1 MATSIIS
8 KPIISNGL
16 VFCLDPLNSKSY
28 SGGSIAYDMASNQPF
43 SVDNGATYNKPSFVF
58 DGVDDRL
65 TDISNV
71 LGNYFKLDVPFT
83 IQVIFKIYS
92 FDQVNFGTVLIGNS
106 YYGNVVF
113 SGLHIRVKELASE
126 QIRFILI
133 DSGTYIFCDSTSTIN
148 LNQYY
153 MTTVTY
159 DGSNTLSGLNIYLN
173 GQLDNGVNGQSGTLV
188 TISSTYSCEIGAC
201 SNESVGYFDGEI
213 SHICVYNRVLTTGE
227 ISYNYD
233 ALKNKLI

>member
-28 SGGSIAYDMASNQPF
+28 SGGSTAYDISSNQPF
-43 SVDNGATYNKPSFVF
+43 SVDNGVTYIKPNFVF
-58 DGVDDRL
+58 DGVDDRI
-65 TDISNV
+65 TDVNNILS
-71 LGNYFKLDVPFT
+71 NYFKLDSPFT
-83 IQVIFKIYS
+83 IQIIFKIYS
-92 FDQVNFGTVLIGNS
+92 FDQVDFGRVLIGNS

-113 SGLHIRVKELASE
+113 SGLHIRVKELNAE

-133 DSGTYIFCDSTSTIN
+133 DTGTYMFCDSASTIS

-153 MTTVTY
+153 LTTVTY
-159 DGSNTLSGLNIYLN
+159 DGSNTLSGLNVYIN
-173 GQLDNGVNGQSGTLV
+173 GQLDNGVNGDSGVLA
-188 TISSTYSCEIGAC
+188 TITSTYSCEIGAC
-201 SNESVGYFDGEI
+201 TNENVGFFDGSI
-213 SHICVYNRVLTTGE
+213 SHVCVYNRVLTPNE
-227 ISYNYD
+227 ILYNYN